1 MTSRPGVGRPWLRW
15 LGVLL
20 ALYGLSGLVL
30 AAAGGVLVSN
40 SFRGINRLAETI
52 ATQRTV
58 LVLSLETT
66 AGFIANAA
74 TSTTT
79 LDEGMADAA
88 DAARTAATLTRDL
101 GSAAEQ
107 VALAA
112 QFSILGQQPFLNV
125 ATGFIQVAA
134 DARSLGDRLDE
145 TAGSINSTGTEVT
158 RLRADLDQV
167 ATQVRQFASGLASTT
182 AIDNLEGAFEAPRL
196 DLYGILAWMGL
207 QAAAAV
213 VIGAALALRPRRA
226 VARASLP
233 G

>member
-1 MTSRPGVGRPWLRW
+1 VTTRTGVGRPWLRW

-52 ATQRTV
+52 TTQRTV

-79 LDEGMADAA
+79 LDEGLVDAA
-88 DAARTAATLTRDL
+88 DAARDAATLTRDL
-101 GSAAEQ
+101 GTAAEQ

-125 ATGFIQVAA
+125 ATSFIQVAA
-134 DARSLGDRLDE
+134 DARSLADRLDE
-145 TAGSINSTGTEVT
+145 TAVSIGSTGSEVT
-158 RLRADLDQV
+158 RLRADLDRV

-182 AIDNLEGAFEAPRL
+182 AIDDLEGAFDAPRL
-196 DLYGILAWMGL
+196 VLYGILAWMAL
-207 QAAAAV
+207 QAAAAL
-213 VIGAALALRPRRA
+213 VIGVALALRPRRA
-226 VARASLP
+226 VTRPPLP

>member
-1 MTSRPGVGRPWLRW
+1 MTIRTGGGRTWLRW

-20 ALYGLSGLVL
+20 VLYGLSGIAL

-66 AGFIANAA
+66 AGFISNAA
-74 TSTTT
+74 TSSVAVDAN
-79 LDEGMADAA
+79 LSDAA
-88 DAARTAATLTRDL
+88 DAARQAATLTRDL
-101 GSAAEQ
+101 GTAADQ
-107 VALAA
+107 VAQAA
-112 QFSILGQQPFLNV
+112 QFSILGQQPFIGV
-125 ATGFIQVAA
+125 ATSFTQVTT
-134 DARSLGDRLDE
+134 DARALADRLDE
-145 TAGSINSTGTEVT
+145 TAVSIGSTGSEMT
-158 RLRADLDQV
+158 RLRGDLDRV

-182 AIDNLEGAFEAPRL
+182 AIDNLEGAFDAPRL
-196 DLYGILAWMGL
+196 VLYGILAWMGL

-213 VIGAALALRPRRA
+213 LIGVALALRPRRA
-226 VARASLP
+226 VTRAPLP